1 MLVNF
6 RNRKIVITMMLLM
19 MIAAGVGLYKRS
31 QTPGIKINCSTILH
45 YDHASPNYVSS
56 LEMTFR
62 LDKDYEGLVVLF
74 GYIDTPTGRQTI
86 ARNIQFDYSVK
97 TPGEI
102 TVRNMSYI
110 KTLRDNAND
119 EIVKNSFFFVP
130 EGTER
135 QLRLNPLGNAWLLGN
150 PQSPFALCVNKK
162 D

>member
-1 MLVNF
+1 MHVSLKKGALVTT
-6 RNRKIVITMMLLM
+6 VTLLM
-19 MIAAGVGLYKRS
+19 ITAAGLLWHKKS
-31 QTPGIKINCSTILH
+31 QQPGIKINCSTILH

-62 LDKDYEGLVVLF
+62 LDKDYEGLVVLS
-74 GYIDTPTGRQTI
+74 GYFDTPTGRQTI

-110 KTLRDNAND
+110 KTLRDNAHD

-135 QLRLNPLGNAWLLGN
+135 QLRLNPLSNAWLLGN
-150 PQSPFALCVNKK
+150 PQSTFALCVNKK